1 MNKSKLLIALVAMS
15 SSVAFAGGT
24 VHRAPMEAPAEVAPA
39 PAPAPAPV
47 EVAPAPVAAPVAV
60 APAFVP
66 SWYVGAS
73 IGRTHYT
80 DTVGAANATGGKVF
94 AGYRFHPNFAAEVSY
109 VNLGSTDGARGEG
122 ASADVLGI
130 LPVGYNTDLFAKV
143 GVADLKLKSGAGDS
157 GSKVGANYGI
167 GATYHFNRNI
177 GVRAEAERYEK
188 VGDTGVKANQYSV
201 GVQYNF

>member
-39 PAPAPAPV
+39 PAPAPAPA

-66 SWYVGAS
+66 SWYVGGS
-73 IGRTHYT
+73 VTRDSVSGPVPVSKT
-80 DTVGAANATGGKVF
+80 TGVKVF
-94 AGYRFHPNFAAEVSY
+94 AGYRFHPNFAAEVAYNHLAS
-109 VNLGSTDGARGEG
+109 DIKG

-130 LPVGYNTDLFAKV
+130 LPVGYNVDLFGKV
-143 GVADLKLKSGAGDS
+143 GVADLKADGY
-157 GSKVGANYGI
+157 GSKTGANYGV
-167 GATYHFNRNI
+167 GAAYHFSPNWSA
-177 GVRAEAERYEK
+177 RAEAERFDK
-188 VGDTGVKANQYSV
+188 VGNTGDHANAYSV

>member
-39 PAPAPAPV
+39 PAPAPA

-73 IGRTHYT
+73 VLHSTFSGP
-80 DTVGAANATGGKVF
+80 VAADKSNGGKIF
-94 AGYRFHPNFAAEVSY
+94 AGYRFHPNFAAEVAY
-109 VNLGSTDGARGEG
+109 NRLGSGVKGV
-122 ASADVLGI
+122 SADVLGI
-130 LPVGYNTDLFAKV
+130 LPVGYNVDLFGKV
-143 GVADLKLKSGAGDS
+143 GVADLKADGF
-157 GSKVGANYGI
+157 GSKTGANYGV
-167 GATYHFNRNI
+167 GAAYHFNPNWSA
-177 GVRAEAERYEK
+177 RAEAERFDK
-188 VGDTGVKANQYSV
+188 VGTSGDHANAYSV